1 MHSTTR
7 RLTVAIAIVVA
18 FIIAATRAPAQEAD
32 WPRRTIRLIVNTA
45 AGGAADTTSRIVSQ
59 KLADRLGATI
69 VIENQPGASG
79 RLGVQNLARAAPDGY
94 TLGIITASSNAVTA
108 ALGMDLPY
116 EPVASFAPVSLI
128 GGSPYVLAVYP
139 GTGFTSLADLVA
151 AARAKP
157 GQLNNATFGLE
168 SVGGMA
174 SVWLESLAGVQFNSI
189 PYRSTAQAVVDV
201 VSGRIDMQFGTLP
214 PTVALIKDGR
224 IRGIGLTGRKRVPAL
239 PNVPTFIEQGYPNF
253 EAVLWQG
260 IAAPAGTPSAIVA
273 RLNREMTAVLAMPEI
288 QRALLEQ
295 GFEAEPGPPDAM
307 LARLKNDI
315 SKWRAVVQRAKIGRP

>member
-1 MHSTTR
+1 MIATMRYVLAALTLTLLTGTSASAQDAWPTR
-7 RLTVAIAIVVA
+7 N
-18 FIIAATRAPAQEAD
+18 
-32 WPRRTIRLIVNTA
+32 IRLIVNTA

-59 KLADRLGATI
+59 KLSERLKTNI

-79 RLGVQNLARAAPDGY
+79 RLGVQNVARAAPDGY

-116 EPVASFAPVSLI
+116 EPVTSFAMVSLI

-139 GTGFTSLADLVA
+139 QTGFNTLADLVA
-151 AARAKP
+151 AAKAKP

-224 IRGIGLTGRKRVPAL
+224 IRGIGTTGRKRAAAL
-239 PNVPTFIEQGYPNF
+239 PDVPTFIEQGYANF
-253 EAVLWQG
+253 DAVLWQG
-260 IAAPAGTPSAIVA
+260 IAAPAATPPAIIA
-273 RLNREMTAVLAMPEI
+273 RLNQEMTAVLNMPDVK
-288 QRALLEQ
+288 QALLDQ
-295 GFEAEPGPPDAM
+295 GFEAEPGPPDTM
-307 LARLKNDI
+307 LTRLKDDI
-315 SKWRAVVQRAKIGRP
+315 VKWRAVVEKAKLAKP